1 METEVLI
8 PGVFFC
14 SISRK
19 TIPVPGIK
27 DKVPE
32 SDDRSAGTSIVSIL
46 LCSIIELLT
55 NLCLLLHP
63 ANITNATRQKKI
75 GVSYAKIVVVVS
87 VDLLLWISKSVYP
100 LP

>member
-1 METEVLI
+1 METDVLI

-32 SDDRSAGTSIVSIL
+32 SDDRSAGTSMVSTL

-55 NLCLLLHP
+55 NLSLLLHP

-75 GVSYAKIVVVVS
+75 GVS
-87 VDLLLWISKSVYP
+87 
-100 LP
+100 